1 MKKSKIINIAISLV
15 ALVAVLGVVYFYYQL
30 KVLKTTP
37 QSIAQK
43 ETIDLVSK
51 VSKLYLLPIDED
63 PTVATVSDPTILKSQ
78 AFLMDAQKGD
88 KVLIYVKVGKA
99 ILYRPS
105 IGKIIDTAPVNN
117 AKTQ

>member
-1 MKKSKIINIAISLV
+1 MINIAISIV
-15 ALVAVLGVVYFYYQL
+15 ALVAILAGVYFYYEL

-51 VSKLYLLPIDED
+51 VSKLYLLPVDEE

-78 AFLMDAQKGD
+78 AFLIDAEKGD
-88 KVLIYVKVGKA
+88 RVLIYVKAGKA

-105 IGKIIDTAPVNN
+105 IGKIIDTASVNN
-117 AKTQ
+117 SKTQ